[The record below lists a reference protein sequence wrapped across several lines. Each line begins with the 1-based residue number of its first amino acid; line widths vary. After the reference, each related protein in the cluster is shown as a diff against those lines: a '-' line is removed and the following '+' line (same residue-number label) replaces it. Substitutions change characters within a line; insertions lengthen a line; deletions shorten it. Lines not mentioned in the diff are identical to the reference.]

1 MRPVLKRLGPF
12 QLERELGSGS
22 LGKVYLAQEGEAGRS
37 LALKILSPEVW
48 PEQQMAKA
56 FLRAAQPAFA
66 LRHRNI
72 VEVLEEGFDEGKHYL
87 LMEYL
92 PGGDL
97 QDRLDSVHPP
107 HWRQCV
113 RWIQQTCAALQF
125 AHDNGVLH
133 GDVKPAN
140 ILLDAEEQAVLAG
153 FGMAYITHESVERSP
168 EYLAPETL
176 VQEELDGRSDTFSAA
191 AVLYE
196 LVTGVNPARN
206 GNWSSISRPDNIN
219 ADLPVELSD
228 IILRALSKN
237 REDRQKAGVLA
248 RQLGELL
255 TEQSIEEMP
264 AILAE
269 PEVEDEP
276 FEEIVPQVLAVE
288 EVIDPVTAV
297 LCSAPPEPEAKRAL
311 ENLLNQAMAN
321 SIEWLAD
328 SVLAIYSRP
337 LLGIEAA
344 HLAVTQFALDNI
356 SACVVTGVF
365 KLDRIWAE
373 TRPELGGLACRNMD
387 RLYTMLLACPP
398 RKLRM
403 DSEST
408 TYAPDSLRFA
418 PVEGEY
424 DLMQLQDEP
433 EPEPEPP
440 PAPPPSLEER
450 LGASSTRN
458 KRPPE
463 VVDHVPSALRGQ
475 SRTLE
480 VVNPKKP
487 SPISLNNVLS
497 LLLVLFFGAA
507 AYYIVPLLQTGEL
520 VLSGAPDKVPLT
532 VSVDNKAGEAYKS
545 GNTLT
550 LRVGSHTVKVSAK
563 GYAPFEKTVTIKA
576 KKTLRVP
583 FKLVKA
589 KKGK

>member
-1 MRPVLKRLGPF
+1 MLKRLGPF
-12 QLERELGSGS
+12 QIERELGSGS
-22 LGKVYLAQEGEAGRS
+22 LGKVYLAQEGEAGRTV
-37 LALKILSPEVW
+37 ALKVLSPEVW
-48 PEQQMAKA
+48 PEQEMAKA
-56 FLRAAQPAFA
+56 FLRAAQPALS

-113 RWIQQTCAALQF
+113 RLIQQTCTALQF

-153 FGMAYITHESVERSP
+153 FGMAYLTDEAVERSP
-168 EYLAPETL
+168 EYLAPEMMA
-176 VQEELDGRSDTFSAA
+176 QDEADGRADTFSAA

-206 GNWSSISRPDNIN
+206 GNWSSLTRPDNIN

-228 IILRALSKN
+228 IILRALSKH
-237 REDRQKAGVLA
+237 REDRPKAGVLA
-248 RQLGELL
+248 RQLGEFLS
-255 TEQSIEEMP
+255 EQSIDEMP
-264 AILAE
+264 ALADAR
-269 PEVEDEP
+269 EVEEEEP
-276 FEEIVPQVLAVE
+276 FEEVVPQVLAVE

-297 LCSAPPEPEAKRAL
+297 LCSAPPEPEARRAL
-311 ENLLNQAMAN
+311 ENLLNQAMAS

-344 HLAVTQFALDNI
+344 STAVNQFTLDNV

-387 RLYTMLLACPP
+387 RLYSMLVACPP

-403 DSEST
+403 DSESS
-408 TYAPDSLRFA
+408 TYAPESLRFA
-418 PVEGEY
+418 PVPGEY
-424 DLMQLQDEP
+424 DLVQLQDEP

-450 LGASSTRN
+450 LGASGARN

-463 VVDHVPSALRGQ
+463 IVDHVPSALRGQ
-475 SRTLE
+475 SRTME
-480 VVNPKKP
+480 IIKPRKP
-487 SPISLNNVLS
+487 SPISMNNAVS
-497 LLLVLFFGAA
+497 ILLVVFFGVA
-507 AYYIVPLLQTGEL
+507 AYYVLPLLQTGEL
-520 VLSGAPDKVPLT
+520 VLSGGPDKVPLT

-550 LRVGSHTVKVSAK
+550 LRVGSHSLKVSAK
-563 GYAPFEKTVTIKA
+563 GYTPFEKTVTIKA

-583 FKLVKA
+583 IKLVKVP
-589 KKGK
+589 KKPK